1 MAEAAFK
8 GLVVM
13 KGGGINSSL
22 LSKKENRSTELGLGY
37 FCLHGYTA
45 YCNAIIYKQEFSM
58 LIKNGSGGLNKLP
71 VGLKDNG
78 LNVVRISFCDRVNK
92 QITGKIHTHPCWE
105 RLTDYVSGCC
115 VRKNL

>member
-1 MAEAAFK
+1 MAVADFE

-22 LSKKENRSTELGLGY
+22 LSKKENRSTELGLDY
-37 FCLHGYTA
+37 FCLYGFTA
-45 YCNAIIYKQEFSM
+45 HCNTIIYKWEFSI
-58 LIKNGSGGLNKLP
+58 LIKNGSGWVNKLP

-92 QITGKIHTHPCWE
+92 QITGKIHTRSC
-105 RLTDYVSGCC
+105 
-115 VRKNL
+115 